1 MQSSWT
7 TGDAILLREVHRGRI
22 WSARPA
28 TVAAV
33 HNDLLAAYLAP
44 GTRFRVPADTN
55 HSQIVRRLHD
65 GWELTDYTW
74 TKGRALHLLM
84 PDVGYSVHLWWLPPD
99 WRFGGW
105 YINLQESVRPT
116 RFGFDSMDQLLDIV
130 VDPDLTWRWKD
141 EDELAEAVELGL
153 MTEGDASEVRREGER
168 AIERLEARRSPF
180 CDGWETWRPD
190 PASPLPGLPAGWDR
204 L

>member
-1 MQSSWT
+1 MGWT
-7 TGDAILLREVHRGRI
+7 TGETIILREIHRGRI
-22 WSARPA
+22 WTARPA

-33 HNDLLAAYLAP
+33 TGDLLAAYLAP
-44 GTRFRVPADTN
+44 GTHFRVPAGTD
-55 HSQIVRRLHD
+55 HSQVVRRLRD
-65 GWELTDYTW
+65 GWTLADYTW
-74 TKGRALHLLM
+74 TMARSLHLLM
-84 PDVGYSVHLWWLPPD
+84 PDIGYSVHLWWLPPD

-105 YINLQESVRPT
+105 YINLQEPIRST
-116 RFGFDSMDQLLDIV
+116 CLGYDSMDQLLDIV
-130 VDPDLTWRWKD
+130 IDPDLTWRWKD

-153 MTEGDASEVRREGER
+153 MTEAKATAVRREGER

-190 PASPLPGLPAGWDR
+190 AAWPVPTLPDEWDH